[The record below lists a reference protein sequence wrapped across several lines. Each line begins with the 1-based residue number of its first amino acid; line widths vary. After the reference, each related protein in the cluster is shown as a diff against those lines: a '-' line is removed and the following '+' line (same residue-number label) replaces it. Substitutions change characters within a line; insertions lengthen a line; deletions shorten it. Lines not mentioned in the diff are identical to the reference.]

1 MHEKEMYQDIKQ
13 ETDFKA
19 TLNPEQL
26 SAVMNTEGPLL
37 VLAGAGTGKTTV
49 LTSRIANILLNGVFP
64 SQILAVTFTNK
75 AAREMSDRVAKV
87 TDGGSDGIW
96 LGTFHSIAA
105 RILRSHPEAVGLKP
119 NFIIID
125 TSDQLRLLKQIIVE
139 RGIDEKKWQAKKLA
153 GIIGSW
159 KDKGLMPNKVST
171 ADGFDFGG
179 HNAIELYKIY
189 QARLLAL
196 NAADF
201 GDLLL
206 YNLVLLQ
213 NHKDILQNYQRRFKY
228 ILVDEYQDTNLCQYL
243 WLRLLA
249 QGTQNICCVG
259 DDDQSIYGW
268 RGAEVGNILKFERD
282 FKGAKIVRLERNY
295 RSTSHIL
302 NASSA
307 LISNNKDRLGKTL
320 WTKDNEGE
328 PLKLVAVWDDRE
340 EARFVA
346 DEIESLQ
353 QLQKHK
359 LTEIAILVRAG
370 FQTRAFEERFISH
383 SIPYKVIGGLRFY
396 ERAEIKDIIAYLRL
410 ITNSSDDLAFERIIN
425 VPKRGVGDSTLKA
438 IRDFGRSNGNLSLL
452 DSARA
457 MLQDGVLKGKIGGA
471 IDNFINLID
480 KWKNLPEQ
488 MTVVEFVECVVSES
502 GYVSML
508 KLEDSLEAEG
518 RIENIKELFRAL
530 EEFESIGEFMEH
542 VSLVSDTDA
551 MNDGN
556 MVSIMTMHAA
566 KGLEFET
573 VFLPGWEEGV
583 FPSQRSV
590 DESGSKGLE
599 EERRLAYVGITRAK
613 KNAYILYA
621 ANRRVYNQFQSS
633 SPSRFIEELPEEN
646 IVKVNM
652 GNGLRFSN
660 NHEASGRQES
670 GMSQEDYKTLAAK
683 YSFSGKGSGGGQ
695 PTTAA
700 AKQSTSGKFKVG
712 MRVFHVKFG
721 YGKITDISGNQLD
734 VYFEKAGTKKVVES
748 YVEAA

>member
-1 MHEKEMYQDIKQ
+1 MHEKEMYKNNQ
-13 ETDFKA
+13 EEIDFKA

-26 SAVMNTEGPLL
+26 SAVEQIEGPLL

-49 LTSRIANILLNGVFP
+49 LTSRIANILLNGTFP

-75 AAREMSDRVAKV
+75 AAREMSDRVARV
-87 TDGGSDGIW
+87 TGGRSDGIW
-96 LGTFHSIAA
+96 LGTFHAIAV
-105 RILRSHPEAVGLKP
+105 RILRAHIEAVGLKP

-125 TSDQLRLLKQIIVE
+125 TSDQLRLLKQIIAE
-139 RGIDEKKWQAKKLA
+139 KNIDEKKWTAKKLA
-153 GIIGSW
+153 GIIGGW
-159 KDKGLMPNKVST
+159 KDKGLIPEKVNA
-171 ADGFDFGG
+171 ADAYDFGG
-179 HNAIELYKIY
+179 ENPIELYKTY
-189 QARLLAL
+189 QARLRSL
-196 NAADF
+196 NAVDF

-206 YNLVLLQ
+206 YNLLLFQ

-249 QGTQNICCVG
+249 QGTHNICCVG

-295 RSTSHIL
+295 RSTSNIL
-302 NASSA
+302 NASST
-307 LISNNKDRLGKTL
+307 LIANNKDRLGKTL

-353 QLQKHK
+353 QINKHK
-359 LTEIAILVRAG
+359 LNDFAVLVRAG

-396 ERAEIKDIIAYLRL
+396 ERAEIKDIIAYLRI
-410 ITNSSDDLAFERIIN
+410 ITQSADDLAFERIIN
-425 VPKRGVGDSTLKA
+425 VPKRGVGDSTIKNL
-438 IRDFGRSNGNLSLL
+438 RDFGRENGNLSLL

-457 MLQDGVLKGKIGGA
+457 MLQDGVLKGKIGAALDG
-471 IDNFINLID
+471 FIQLVD
-480 KWKNLPEQ
+480 KWKSLPEQ
-488 MTVVEFVECVVSES
+488 MTVVEFVECIVKES
-502 GYVSML
+502 GYIDML
-508 KLEDSLEAEG
+508 KAEASLEADG
-518 RIENIKELFRAL
+518 RIENIKELFHAL
-530 EEFESIGEFMEH
+530 EEFESINDFMEH
-542 VSLVSDTDA
+542 VSLVSDIDA
-551 MNDGN
+551 LNDGN

-590 DESGSKGLE
+590 DESGNKGLE

-613 KNAYILYA
+613 KRAYILYA

-633 SPSRFIEELPEEN
+633 VPSRFISELPEEN
-646 IVKVNM
+646 IEKINM
-652 GNGLRFSN
+652 GNGLRFSSN
-660 NHEASGRQES
+660 DYSNRGSS
-670 GMSQEDYKTLAAK
+670 LSQEDYKTLAAK
-683 YSFSGKGSGGGQ
+683 YSFPKKDMADSKS
-695 PTTAA
+695 AVSS

-721 YGKITDISGNQLD
+721 YGKVLDISGNQLD
-734 VYFEKAGTKKVVES
+734 VHFEKAGSKKVIES